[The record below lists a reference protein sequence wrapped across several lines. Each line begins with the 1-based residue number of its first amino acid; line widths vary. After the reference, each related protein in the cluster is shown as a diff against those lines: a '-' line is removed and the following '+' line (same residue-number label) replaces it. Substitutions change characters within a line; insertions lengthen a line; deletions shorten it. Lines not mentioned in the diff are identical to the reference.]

1 MYEIHISHAYKAITG
16 QESKA
21 PRKALYSNFKKR
33 WEEFHLVVSGP
44 EAVTRYKKFDEHTFI
59 PGTGM
64 YELYKEAKTFVTKAL
79 EDQIFPRDDYKHLVE
94 YLAFYLNVE
103 SDKLKDFK
111 LYQPAACHEARFM
124 ADSLYHLALE
134 ITSPIL
140 DFVPA
145 DQRETVSKACV
156 IIGIC
161 YAPWFLK
168 SSLAHH
174 AVLNDLSAFRAARI
188 ISEEWDRNVGNSLL
202 KSLTVHSWYLS
213 PKTVVMAL
221 ADSDLCE
228 EQKIKMLQIL
238 VKFDVP
244 ALEDININKPIP
256 VTIVETTELTD
267 LVTQES
273 WFLFVVKDLV
283 EEVRKWVLSAEKG
296 EDFQSIE
303 SFCEFNEFIKNLSV
317 TNDCAERNISLI
329 QQFIGASHN
338 EQQRQDVL
346 LVVREN
352 RKLVTKNMTQTEL
365 AKL

>member
-1 MYEIHISHAYKAITG
+1 M
-16 QESKA
+16 
-21 PRKALYSNFKKR
+21 
-33 WEEFHLVVSGP
+33 
-44 EAVTRYKKFDEHTFI
+44 
-59 PGTGM
+59 
-64 YELYKEAKTFVTKAL
+64 
-79 EDQIFPRDDYKHLVE
+79 
-94 YLAFYLNVE
+94 LA
-103 SDKLKDFK
+103 
-111 LYQPAACHEARFM
+111 
-124 ADSLYHLALE
+124 
-134 ITSPIL
+134 
-140 DFVPA
+140 
-145 DQRETVSKACV
+145 
-156 IIGIC
+156 
-161 YAPWFLK
+161 
-168 SSLAHH
+168 
-174 AVLNDLSAFRAARI
+174 
-188 ISEEWDRNVGNSLL
+188 NSLL

-346 LVVREN
+346 LVVTEN